1 LTTYELARRT
11 VAVTMRLV
19 WRIRAVGLENV
30 PLAGPL
36 IVVAN
41 HVSNL
46 DPPALG
52 ALLPRP
58 LYYMAKEELFAI
70 PVLGTVIRA
79 VNAFPV
85 DRSRSDVAAIKR
97 AVDVLRQGHALA
109 IFPEGGRNVDG
120 SKQPQNGAVL
130 LSRLSGAAILP
141 AYIAGSSAANRLA
154 QITVIY
160 GKPFKLPERE
170 AAFGGPGKKAR
181 RADLS
186 KQTDEVMK
194 RIFTLRETLGC

>member
-1 LTTYELARRT
+1 MTAYEIARRT
-11 VAVTMRLV
+11 VAVVLRLV
-19 WRIRAVGLENV
+19 WRIRVVGIENV

-52 ALLPRP
+52 CLLPRP

-70 PVLGTVIRA
+70 PVLGRVIRA

-85 DRSRSDVAAIKR
+85 DRSRGDVAAIRR
-97 AVDVLRQGHALA
+97 AVDVLRKGHALA
-109 IFPEGGRNVDG
+109 MFPEGGRNVDG
-120 SKQPQNGAVL
+120 TKQPQNGAVL

-154 QITVIY
+154 RITVIY
-160 GKPFKLPERE
+160 GKPFRLGEFE
-170 AAFGGPGKKAR
+170 AQAADAGKKAR